1 MFDAVRLGD
10 ILVASGLASET
21 DIHEAVQH
29 QKRHGGRLG
38 DALISLGIVSER
50 ELESVLSAKPN
61 APRSI
66 KETDISGSQLLKYMI
81 KAIHVGGLETSS
93 QVKDVLKLPSAI
105 VNRLMDE
112 AIERGFMTVLGSKAG
127 GSTREQRYVLS
138 QAGQFWAKEL
148 LLESQYVGPAPVS
161 LRSLQER
168 ISRQRITNE
177 QVGRARMETM
187 LSGLV
192 ISSDFV
198 DRLGP
203 AINSGR
209 CILLYGPPGN
219 GKTSIAE
226 RIGRMFTGVIYVP
239 YCVEIDGQIM
249 KLYDPS
255 IHEAVDS
262 SEERPSLGIRQR
274 VIEEDFDQRW
284 VPCRRPVVVVGGE
297 LTLDMLDLDFN
308 SLAKYYEAPLHV
320 KALGGTFIVDDFGR
334 QFVKPTD
341 MLNRWIVPLESRVD
355 FLKLHTG
362 KTFTIP
368 FDELVIFSTN
378 LAPRDL
384 MDPAF
389 LRRIPYKLKTI
400 GPTLESFRTIFDGV
414 SEERGLSLNDDI
426 FQLVLHEIAERNGGL
441 ACYQPKFIAEQVL
454 AACKYQGVEPAYRQ
468 DLVVDA
474 LSNLYVVDK
483 EPEDPL
489 AAATQAAAA

>member
-1 MFDAVRLGD
+1 MFDALRLGD
-10 ILVASGLASET
+10 ILVASGLATESE
-21 DIHEAVQH
+21 IHEAVQH

-38 DALISLGIVSER
+38 DSLVSLGFVSER
-50 ELESVLSAKPN
+50 ELEAVLQAKPN
-61 APRSI
+61 APRSV
-66 KETDISGSQLLKYMI
+66 KETDISGTQLLKYMI
-81 KAIHVGGLETSS
+81 KAVHVGGLETSS
-93 QVKDVLKLPSAI
+93 QVKDVLKLPSVI
-105 VNRLMDE
+105 VNRLIDE
-112 AIERGFMTVLGSKAG
+112 AIERGYMTVLGSKAG
-127 GSTREQRYVLS
+127 GMSREQRYVLS

-161 LRSLQER
+161 LRAMQER

-177 QVGRARMETM
+177 QVGRARMEA
-187 LSGLV
+187 LLGGLV
-192 ISSDFV
+192 ISTDFI

-219 GKTSIAE
+219 GKTSVAE
-226 RIGRMFTGVIYVP
+226 RIGRMFSGVIYVP

-249 KLYDPS
+249 KVFDPS
-255 IHEAVDS
+255 IHEAVDT
-262 SEERPSLGIRQR
+262 SEPEPTISIRQS

-297 LTLDMLDLDFN
+297 LTLEMLDLDFN

-362 KTFTIP
+362 KTFQIP

-400 GPTLESFRTIFDGV
+400 GPTVENFRQIFDHV
-414 SEERGLSLNDDI
+414 SDERGLALSDEI
-426 FQLVLHEIAERNGGL
+426 FNLVLQEIHERNGGL

-483 EPEDPL
+483 GGDDAL
-489 AAATQAAAA
+489 AAAA

>member
-1 MFDAVRLGD
+1 MFDTSRLGD
-10 ILVASGLASET
+10 ILVASGLASES
-21 DIHEAVQH
+21 EVQAALEH

-38 DALISLGIVSER
+38 DSLVSLGVVTDEA
-50 ELESVLSAKPN
+50 LEQVIQAKPD

-66 KETDISGSQLLKYMI
+66 KDVGISGGQLLKYMI
-81 KAIHVGGLETSS
+81 KAINVGGLETSTEM
-93 QVKDVLKLPSAI
+93 KDALKLPSSI
-105 VNRLMDE
+105 INRLLEE
-112 AIERGFMTVLGSKAG
+112 AIERGFVTVLGSKAG
-127 GSTREQRYVLS
+127 GGSGEQRYVLS
-138 QAGQFWAKEL
+138 QAGQYWAKEL

-161 LRSLQER
+161 LRAFQER
-168 ISRQRITNE
+168 IGRQRITNE
-177 QVGRARMETM
+177 QVGLARMREM

-192 ISSDFV
+192 IPPDFV

-219 GKTSIAE
+219 GKTSVAE
-226 RIGRMFTGVIYVP
+226 RIGRMFSGIIYVP
-239 YCVEIDGQIM
+239 YCVEIDGQVM
-249 KLYDPS
+249 KVFDPS

-262 SEERPSLGIRQR
+262 RQYEQR
-274 VIEEDFDQRW
+274 RLLVRSSVLEEDFDQRW

-308 SLAKYYEAPLHV
+308 SLAKFYEAPLHV

-368 FDELVIFSTN
+368 FDELVVFSTN
-378 LAPRDL
+378 LAPHDL

-389 LRRIPYKLKTI
+389 LRRIPYKLKTM
-400 GPTLESFRTIFDGV
+400 GPSVENFRTIFDEV
-414 SEERGLSLNDDI
+414 SESRGLRLSDEIFHLVLSQVGERGS
-426 FQLVLHEIAERNGGL
+426 GL

-454 AACKYQGVEPAYRQ
+454 AACKYQGVEPVYRQ
-468 DLVVDA
+468 DLVLDA
-474 LSNLYVVDK
+474 LSNLYVAED
-483 EPEDPL
+483 EDEEDPI
-489 AAATQAAAA
+489 AAAA

>member
-1 MFDAVRLGD
+1 MLDASRLGD
-10 ILVASGLASET
+10 ILIASGLATEGEVE
-21 DIHEAVQH
+21 EALEH

-38 DALISLGIVSER
+38 DSLVSLGIVTNES
-50 ELESVLSAKPN
+50 LEQVIQAKPD
-61 APRSI
+61 APRSV
-66 KETDISGSQLLKYMI
+66 KETDISGAQLMKYAI
-81 KAIHVGGLETSS
+81 KAIHVGGLETPSEM
-93 QVKDVLKLPSAI
+93 KDTLKLPSSI
-105 VNRLMDE
+105 INRLLEE
-112 AIERGFMTVLGSKAG
+112 AIDRGFITVLGSKAG
-127 GSTREQRYVLS
+127 GTSQEQRYALS

-148 LLESQYVGPAPVS
+148 LLESQYVGPVPVS
-161 LRSLQER
+161 LRAFQER

-177 QVGRARMETM
+177 QVGLTRMKEM

-192 ISSDFV
+192 ISPDFV

-219 GKTSIAE
+219 GKTSVAE
-226 RIGRMFTGVIYVP
+226 RIGRMFNGVIYVP
-239 YCVEIDGQIM
+239 YCVEVDGQVM
-249 KLYDPS
+249 KVFDPS
-255 IHEAVDS
+255 IHEAVDG
-262 SEERPSLGIRQR
+262 RLGNASRSASR
-274 VIEEDFDQRW
+274 AMVIEEDFDQRW

-308 SLAKYYEAPLHV
+308 HLAKLYEAPLHV

-362 KTFTIP
+362 KTITVP

-378 LAPRDL
+378 LSPHDL

-389 LRRIPYKLKTI
+389 LRRIPYKLKTV
-400 GPTLESFRTIFDGV
+400 GPSIENFRAIFDVV
-414 SEERGLSLNDDI
+414 SDQRGLTLPDDI
-426 FQLVLHEIAERNGGL
+426 FHLVLAELRDRGAGL
-441 ACYQPKFIAEQVL
+441 ACYQPKFIADQVV
-454 AACKYQGVEPAYRQ
+454 AACKYHGVEPVYRP

-474 LSNLYVVDK
+474 LSNLYVVENDGDS
-483 EPEDPL
+483 DPI
-489 AAATQAAAA
+489 AAAA